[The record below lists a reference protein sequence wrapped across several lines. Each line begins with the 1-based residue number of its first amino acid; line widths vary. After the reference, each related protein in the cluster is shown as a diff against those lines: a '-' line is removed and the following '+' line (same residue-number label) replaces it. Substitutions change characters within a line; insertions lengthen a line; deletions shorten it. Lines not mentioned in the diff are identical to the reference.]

1 MGARDRYVWAVVG
14 AVDPDAF
21 VADEAPTRLT
31 ARQTETALTLL
42 ELQRYVMSTF
52 TSCGWFFND
61 VGGIETVQII
71 KYAARAVELLE
82 LLGQPSPEPA
92 LLSEL
97 ELARSNA
104 REVGTAADIFRSL
117 RRAQPRRAETG

>member
-1 MGARDRYVWAVVG
+1 M
-14 AVDPDAF
+14 
-21 VADEAPTRLT
+21 ADEAPTRLT